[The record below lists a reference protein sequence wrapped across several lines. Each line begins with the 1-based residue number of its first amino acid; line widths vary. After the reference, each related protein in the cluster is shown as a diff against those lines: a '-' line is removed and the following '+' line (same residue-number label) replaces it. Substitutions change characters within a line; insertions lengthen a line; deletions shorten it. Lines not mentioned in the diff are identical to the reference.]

1 MRTLRSD
8 SHSSRRRPST
18 PSMPASRTQSFTCST
33 ELLRAFERRT
43 FELGCSFDWL
53 LEEAMQRLLAE
64 ASEERRS
71 APPESTHQLK
81 PGSALALPPPLPPD
95 AAPSTVP
102 PPPPTRA
109 ELRAPALPLP
119 PPPSRRSRSATAA
132 VEPLVLDSGRDW
144 LVIDRH
150 PFVIGRSP
158 SLADLVIEDGGVSR
172 RHAVIEHTADGWVI
186 TDLGSTNGIIVDGE
200 FVRHA
205 VLRAGVVMSIGP
217 MTFGVTSP

>member
-1 MRTLRSD
+1 MRTLQRD
-8 SHSSRRRPST
+8 SSRRRTST
-18 PSMPASRTQSFTCST
+18 PSTPASRTQSFTCST
-33 ELLRAFERRT
+33 ELLRAFEHRT

-53 LEEAMQRLLAE
+53 LEEAMQRLLAD

-71 APPESTHQLK
+71 PPPESAHQMK
-81 PGSALALPPPLPPD
+81 PGTARLLPPPPD
-95 AAPSTVP
+95 ATPSTLP

-109 ELRAPALPLP
+109 RVQPAAP
-119 PPPSRRSRSATAA
+119 PPAPSQRSRTATAMD
-132 VEPLVLDSGRDW
+132 EPLVLDYGRDW

-158 SLADLVIEDGGVSR
+158 SLADLVIDDGAVSR

-186 TDLGSTNGIIVDGE
+186 TDLDSTNGIIVDGE
-200 FVRHA
+200 VVRHA

-217 MTFGVTSP
+217 MTFAVTAP